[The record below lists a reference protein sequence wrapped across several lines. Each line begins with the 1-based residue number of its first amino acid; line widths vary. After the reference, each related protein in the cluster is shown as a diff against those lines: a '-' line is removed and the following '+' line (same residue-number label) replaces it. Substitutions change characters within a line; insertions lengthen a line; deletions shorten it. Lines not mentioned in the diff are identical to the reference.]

1 MNIDRVRVE
10 MVLNGRLLATSGIER
25 FGVLSAV
32 ISWVR
37 RNPSNVTAEMRAKDE
52 FDELHF
58 LREVCELE
66 FGGLDSVADRNVF
79 WGKKPFGLAMKSL
92 FGFFHKANT
101 TAHGQAPN
109 ISLNPDASPAALARR
124 PLGAG

>member
-1 MNIDRVRVE
+1 MKTAPVRFE
-10 MVLNGRLLATSGIER
+10 ILLNGRRLATTGIER

-79 WGKKPFGLAMKSL
+79 CGKETLRPGDEVAVRILPQ
-92 FGFFHKANT
+92 GEY
-101 TAHGQAPN
+101 
-109 ISLNPDASPAALARR
+109 DSPRS
-124 PLGAG
+124 GA